1 MMKTV
6 QLGKK
11 THDKLIIFDM
21 DETLVAAKYV
31 DEIPNGFEST
41 FKFPYK
47 GTEMCVS
54 LRPYVKDVLEKLAT
68 QYELAVFT
76 AGK

>member
-1 MMKTV
+1 MMKTT

-11 THDKLIIFDM
+11 TQEKLLIFDM

-31 DEIPNGFEST
+31 DEIPNGFETT

-47 GTEMCVS
+47 GSEMCVS
-54 LRPYVKDVLEKLAT
+54 LRPYLTDVLEKLVT
-68 QYELAVFT
+68 QYELVVFT